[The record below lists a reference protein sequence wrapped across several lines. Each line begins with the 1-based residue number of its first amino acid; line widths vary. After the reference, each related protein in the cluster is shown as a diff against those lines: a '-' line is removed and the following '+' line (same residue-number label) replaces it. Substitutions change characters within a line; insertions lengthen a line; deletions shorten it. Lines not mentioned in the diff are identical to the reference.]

1 MRKSDFYLGVL
12 DLAQGTIARK
22 YFNFF
27 LESLQ
32 WNRKEILQCQVKKLK
47 ELIRYSYR
55 HVKYYREIFEKNN
68 LNPDSIKTLE
78 DLKQLPVL
86 TRSDIQKNF
95 EKLVSDEKEMLKYT
109 RSSSSG
115 TTGIPINYLHD
126 VDGDSSGKAAG
137 FFFNYLS
144 GWNFGRRSIHIWGNI
159 TSIQRWNSPGSKLKQ
174 FFFMQKNLPSTDL
187 NEIVNYKKVIDLINR
202 IKPFS
207 IDGYTSSIYNLA
219 RYIKDHNVK
228 IYRPK
233 FVFTTAENLFKNE
246 KNIIESSLGLVSD
259 IYGCGEINGI
269 AVRPVAEDKYYIL
282 EPHVIIEAESIR
294 KGDYKEIIVTNLDNK
309 IMPLIRY
316 KIGDLIDGIYEGDEQ
331 NRFGFSYFKQIIGRT
346 SEVIDMGNGKI
357 LSPINIFGG
366 TLFREIGG
374 VLKHKVVW
382 NGNYLDFLFEVN
394 PGFNREKACEKIN
407 AELKPYDVTFK
418 ITIVD
423 RLNPDK
429 SGKFRYMEI
438 AK

>member
-1 MRKSDFYLGVL
+1 
-12 DLAQGTIARK
+12 
-22 YFNFF
+22 
-27 LESLQ
+27 
-32 WNRKEILQCQVKKLK
+32 
-47 ELIRYSYR
+47 
-55 HVKYYREIFEKNN
+55 
-68 LNPDSIKTLE
+68 
-78 DLKQLPVL
+78 
-86 TRSDIQKNF
+86 
-95 EKLVSDEKEMLKYT
+95 
-109 RSSSSG
+109 
-115 TTGIPINYLHD
+115 
-126 VDGDSSGKAAG
+126 
-137 FFFNYLS
+137 
-144 GWNFGRRSIHIWGNI
+144 
-159 TSIQRWNSPGSKLKQ
+159 
-174 FFFMQKNLPSTDL
+174 MQKNLPSTDL